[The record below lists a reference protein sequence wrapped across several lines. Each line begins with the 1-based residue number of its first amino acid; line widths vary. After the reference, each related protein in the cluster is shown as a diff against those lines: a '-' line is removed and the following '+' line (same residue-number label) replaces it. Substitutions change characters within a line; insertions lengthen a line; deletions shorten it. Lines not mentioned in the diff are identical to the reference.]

1 MTKVPPWQLGFMFL
15 CAAAIVLVMGYR
27 YVGSYPVATTIS
39 GLILLAALGRW
50 YVVARGGNDEVV
62 NRTVRRLG
70 LAIVAL
76 VLVVP
81 YLLRI
86 VLKP

>member
-1 MTKVPPWQLGFMFL
+1 MTKVPPWQLGFMFA

-27 YVGSYPVATTIS
+27 YVWAYPLATTIC
-39 GLILLAALGRW
+39 GLIALAALGRW
-50 YVVARGGNDEVV
+50 YAVARRASDEAL
-62 NRTVRRLG
+62 RGTVRKLG
-70 LAIVAL
+70 LTIVVL

-81 YLLRI
+81 YLLRV